1 VNPQPILIFA
11 YNRIDTLE
19 KIFESL
25 PLHDGREVTISIDG
39 QKYDGMTENGA
50 KVRELSR
57 NLSDKFPN
65 QVKIIDR
72 VSNLGLQVHCVLAM
86 TEFFN
91 EVESGIVLDDDIV
104 PDRKF
109 YEYMDFYLD
118 RFDGNGEIKV
128 VNGWTP
134 LYVHETKGRCHV
146 TKYFVS
152 WGWGTWA
159 TVFNQIEFGLVN
171 YKPGSRWWSE
181 GTISNVSKS
190 FGFRAFWSKRF
201 IRIHS
206 SVKDR
211 SWDWEML
218 FELWR
223 LNGKALSP
231 SERMVSNLGYDEFA
245 FHPNSG
251 SKRQRALVRNL
262 DSREF
267 VYEIKVFNS
276 KRMEK
281 KYERKMWDLGYQRIL
296 SAMNY
301 RLNLLVSNVNRR
313 R

>member
-1 VNPQPILIFA
+1 MNPQPILIFA

-25 PLHDGREVTISIDG
+25 PLYDGRKVTISIDG
-39 QKYDGMTENGA
+39 EKSDGMTKNGA

-57 NLSDKFPN
+57 NLRDKFPN
-65 QVKIIDR
+65 QVKIKDR
-72 VSNLGLQVHCVLAM
+72 DSNLGLQVHCVLAM
-86 TEFFN
+86 TEFFKDFK
-91 EVESGIVLDDDIV
+91 SGIVLDDDIV
-104 PDRKF
+104 PDDKF

-118 RFDGNGEIKV
+118 RFDGSGEIKV

-159 TVFNQIEFGLVN
+159 IVFNQIEFGLVN
-171 YKPGSRWWSE
+171 YKPGSKWWSE

-190 FGFRAFWSKRF
+190 IGFHAFWNKRF
-201 IRIHS
+201 NRIHS
-206 SVKDR
+206 SVKHR

-231 SERMVSNLGYDEFA
+231 SERLVSNLGYDEFA
-245 FHPNSG
+245 FHPNFG

-262 DSREF
+262 GSRDF
-267 VYEIKVFNS
+267 VYETKVINS
-276 KRMEK
+276 KKMEK
-281 KYERKMWDLGYQRIL
+281 KYERKMWDLGYQRIF
-296 SAMNY
+296 SAASY
-301 RLNLLVSNVNRR
+301 RFNLLINLLKR
-313 R
+313 